1 MSECVCVILIQN
13 LIISDM
19 GTGMYALVSCS
30 GITQIKDFA
39 ILLLNV
45 EWFLRH
51 FIMSAFTKSGWV
63 LWIGAANRSQIWHI
77 SFDSPNISSEKLS

>member
-1 MSECVCVILIQN
+1 MSEYVCVILIQN

-39 ILLLNV
+39 ILLLNI

-51 FIMSAFTKSGWV
+51 FIMSAFTKSGWI
-63 LWIGAANRSQIWHI
+63 LWIGAAHCSQIWHI
-77 SFDSPNISSEKLS
+77 SLDSPNISSEQLS